1 MKTKTYGYYSA
12 VDRRRA
18 IIANID
24 CLNSELAQIDKDE
37 QEEPAIDRINK
48 LDSYTDLE
56 KIVAFNLLY
65 KHTLE
70 GLEYLIENGY
80 DKNDNEYFTYELAVS
95 LTLGDVAF
103 GIINEIL

>member
-12 VDRRRA
+12 ASVYRA

-70 GLEYLIENGY
+70 GLEY
-80 DKNDNEYFTYELAVS
+80 FTYELAVS

-103 GIINEIL
+103 DIINEIL